1 MPGIEPEAGPS
12 APAVVDVP
20 SRGEVPSDVTI
31 VAHHVGS
38 VGGMERQLT
47 QLIMGLRRR
56 GHQVTV
62 IAYACELPAGAG
74 VTFHRIRGPN
84 RPLLL
89 SHPWFML
96 MGTIAVWKWRRGVV
110 QATGAIVLN
119 RVDIIAVHYCHQVGP
134 AHPSRANILFRANAR
149 AAALLGVLAERLC
162 FAVNRP
168 WRFACVSDGVAD
180 EVRGSFRRQADR
192 VVTVHNGVDA
202 VAFSPGRRHLEASAM
217 RARLGIAKDR
227 RVAIFVGGEWGR
239 KGLEPAIQA
248 LGLTSGWDLLVV
260 GEGDTE
266 RYRKVADRVGVAGRV
281 HWIGVSRDVALLYEL
296 ADLLVFPSS
305 YEAFPLV
312 VLEAAAA
319 GLAILSTPVNG
330 VRELIRDGSNGFLI
344 SSEPEDIAERL
355 RQLAADPALLSR
367 LGRAAREAALEFSW
381 ERMIE
386 EHRALYQE
394 AAGNSGAGRRRPVRV
409 A

>member
-1 MPGIEPEAGPS
+1 
-12 APAVVDVP
+12 
-20 SRGEVPSDVTI
+20 
-31 VAHHVGS
+31 
-38 VGGMERQLT
+38 
-47 QLIMGLRRR
+47 
-56 GHQVTV
+56 
-62 IAYACELPAGAG
+62 
-74 VTFHRIRGPN
+74 
-84 RPLLL
+84 
-89 SHPWFML
+89 
-96 MGTIAVWKWRRGVV
+96 
-110 QATGAIVLN
+110 
-119 RVDIIAVHYCHQVGP
+119 
-134 AHPSRANILFRANAR
+134 
-149 AAALLGVLAERLC
+149 
-162 FAVNRP
+162 
-168 WRFACVSDGVAD
+168 
-180 EVRGSFRRQADR
+180 
-192 VVTVHNGVDA
+192 
-202 VAFSPGRRHLEASAM
+202 
-217 RARLGIAKDR
+217 
-227 RVAIFVGGEWGR
+227 VGGEWGR